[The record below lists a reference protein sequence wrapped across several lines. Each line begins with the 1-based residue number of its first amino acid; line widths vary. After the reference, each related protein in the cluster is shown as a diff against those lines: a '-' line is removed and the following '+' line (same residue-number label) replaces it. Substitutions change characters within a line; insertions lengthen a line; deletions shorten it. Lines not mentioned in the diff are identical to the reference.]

1 MEKKIVLSKEEKKVI
16 KKYLE
21 GKFSP
26 FLCTDEERKA
36 MTSVLDKAEALEEE
50 LDATDEVMAT
60 ENCSVITWFWNKYN
74 EQNEK
79 SK

>member
-1 MEKKIVLSKEEKKVI
+1 
-16 KKYLE
+16 
-21 GKFSP
+21 
-26 FLCTDEERKA
+26 